1 MLSKEQQALFY
12 RKMGGLIKA
21 TRTKAGIKQEVLSK
35 HIGLTRISVVHIEQ
49 GTQKVQLHT
58 LIEIAI
64 FLNTSLTDLVPPLES
79 IRQSISP
86 KLVRKIDKEDL
97 DDPGSKEKLTE
108 FVRLSIH
115 KK

>member
-1 MLSKEQQALFY
+1 M
-12 RKMGGLIKA
+12 
-21 TRTKAGIKQEVLSK
+21 
-35 HIGLTRISVVHIEQ
+35 VHIEQ

-58 LIEIAI
+58 LIEIAA
-64 FLNTSLTDLVPPLES
+64 FLGTELIDLVPSLES
-79 IRQSISP
+79 IQQAISP
-86 KLVRKIDKEDL
+86 KLVRKIDKEEL